1 MADRYNYPVPAGTL
15 VSFSAEGG
23 TLSRSSCVT
32 SNANGV
38 SSCSVNWQPKGVF
51 PTFDTNLGICSALPV
66 TAGTCDRN
74 GRASILATVV
84 GEETL
89 NDPTNPE
96 PGQLVYQNW
105 QLLGDA
111 FRDDNENGAFTTGEY
126 YFDSTFASPSKAA
139 FEAVGVLGGARYIGA
154 LCNNNGVCASLPV
167 LGLGAQQIIVMS
179 GSTPDGT
186 QPSTSPTY
194 TLSAA
199 QAQSAGFQFTLAD
212 ANLNPLPAGTTIT
225 ASVGDSQLVV
235 NPGTR
240 TFTVPCETEPNTIS
254 VSVVGSSAIT
264 STVVSTLKLLVTS
277 PLGVSTTLTY
287 TVNVT
292 P

>member
-23 TLSRSSCVT
+23 TLSQSSCVT

-51 PTFDTNLGICSALPV
+51 PTFDNNLGLCSALPV

-74 GRASILATVV
+74 GRASILATVI
-84 GEETL
+84 GEEALT
-89 NDPTNPE
+89 DATNPE
-96 PGQLVYQNW
+96 PGHFGNTYTQ
-105 QLLGDA
+105 LGDA
-111 FRDDNENGAFTTGEY
+111 FRDDNENGTYDNSEY
-126 YFDSTFASPSKAA
+126 YFDSRFASTKSPFQVVGTLASGQ
-139 FEAVGVLGGARYIGA
+139 FIGVL
-154 LCNNNGVCASLPV
+154 CDSNGVCASLPV

-194 TLSAA
+194 TLSAT
-199 QAQSAGFQFTLAD
+199 QAQSVGFQFTLAD